1 MLFVY
6 PRVGINRDTRRGGR
20 RDWAAALTGFVAVI
34 VAGMNGP
41 AGAGAGR
48 TADHITVLFSQ
59 KIIEVRESNSIY
71 RSVSRRIIKAL
82 SNQEFIS
89 ALNTGVRQDQ

>member
-1 MLFVY
+1 MT
-6 PRVGINRDTRRGGR
+6 PEGG
-20 RDWAAALTGFVAVI
+20 AAGLGQAALTGFVAVI

-59 KIIEVRESNSIY
+59 KIFEVRESNSIY

-89 ALNTGVRQDQ
+89 ALNAGVRQDQ